1 MKFNK
6 SVLVITLAGFLA
18 ACGGGGY
25 YDNTSTNGENTID
38 PSETPSTA
46 DQQKVFNALKVEAA
60 SLFGQAN
67 SEKKGYIDHA
77 LDTYAES
84 VLKISQDIRNVN
96 ITAFK
101 NTHRLEKCFAN
112 STTDFR
118 ACYVFKGNEIR
129 NLLGSK
135 YDGQDFEIDKGINA
149 AGVAYDD
156 LTNIRLKSD
165 DILPDLN
172 SYYGETYLFVFEN
185 KNPLKN
191 LQDITIAGAF
201 SYPFKQTQ
209 GLQKRFILINQETSD
224 FKIDVTK
231 RIPTEVTNE
240 EGEPEIVWED
250 QVTTMGALSIY
261 KVPKTADQSEYYVT
275 EAGSGFNTLIND
287 NTNVAYAEPVNFKI
301 ESTHG
306 DKPSTY
312 KILNNIET
320 LNLPSVSIAGTRVEH
335 EAPTLNAKEFVG
347 SIYLQGPNILN
358 FKASTLNSVLTFN
371 HLINEVQ
378 YQGTSTNTTGGVTT
392 NITSPKNVKY

>member
-135 YDGQDFEIDKGINA
+135 YDG
-149 AGVAYDD
+149 
-156 LTNIRLKSD
+156 
-165 DILPDLN
+165 
-172 SYYGETYLFVFEN
+172 
-185 KNPLKN
+185 
-191 LQDITIAGAF
+191 
-201 SYPFKQTQ
+201 
-209 GLQKRFILINQETSD
+209 
-224 FKIDVTK
+224 
-231 RIPTEVTNE
+231 
-240 EGEPEIVWED
+240 
-250 QVTTMGALSIY
+250 
-261 KVPKTADQSEYYVT
+261 
-275 EAGSGFNTLIND
+275 
-287 NTNVAYAEPVNFKI
+287 
-301 ESTHG
+301 
-306 DKPSTY
+306 
-312 KILNNIET
+312 
-320 LNLPSVSIAGTRVEH
+320 
-335 EAPTLNAKEFVG
+335 
-347 SIYLQGPNILN
+347 
-358 FKASTLNSVLTFN
+358 
-371 HLINEVQ
+371 
-378 YQGTSTNTTGGVTT
+378 
-392 NITSPKNVKY
+392 